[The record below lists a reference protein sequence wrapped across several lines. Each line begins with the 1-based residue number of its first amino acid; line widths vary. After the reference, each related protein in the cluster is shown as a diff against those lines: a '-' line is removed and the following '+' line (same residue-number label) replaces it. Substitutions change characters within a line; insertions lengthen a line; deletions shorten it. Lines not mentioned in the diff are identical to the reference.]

1 MKTLADFK
9 RALKRHPNWTFHY
22 ADHDT
27 DCGVQPRTVAHIQT
41 NGVWFFMP
49 NRGNAKTW
57 LDFPAARHCRF
68 PDPETLVIDY
78 RDEWGTTLTYRM
90 AGEPSANPNATN

>member
-9 RALKRHPNWTFHY
+9 RALKRYPDWTFHY
-22 ADHDT
+22 ADRDT

-78 RDEWGTTLTYRM
+78 RDE
-90 AGEPSANPNATN
+90 